1 MKKLSWLAIILL
13 ALTVSNYPNPC
24 NFKGGEVVTFEC
36 VTGAALNTTVYIYDL
51 SARLITRKVFNLSGN
66 ATSRL
71 TWDGYSDAN
80 ERVGNGVYL
89 YRLVDH
95 ATRNSVGKGKIWVI
109 NR

>member
-1 MKKLSWLAIILL
+1 MKHLNWLVIILL
-13 ALTVSNYPNPC
+13 TVTVVNYPNPC
-24 NFKGGEVVTFEC
+24 NFKGGEVVTFEA
-36 VTGAALNTTVYIYDL
+36 TSAASLETTFYVYDL
-51 SARLITRKVFNLSGN
+51 SARLITHKAFSLPANVAGY
-66 ATSRL
+66 L

-80 ERVGNGVYL
+80 QRVGNGVYL